1 MPGYQ
6 NTFTLITERVA
17 PVTDEPV
24 RMTSK
29 QVKKAHKASNKAPKL
44 SRAEQRKL
52 ELAEQERIRKEIE
65 KDRQANRARLAREKK
80 KAKEDKEKEERRKK
94 GRPLVDVRPSQ
105 DTIARFVR
113 VDGMAMKR
121 NAGEGE
127 VARMASVVE
136 EEPDTKEKERGGQG
150 IQDHTDASL
159 RSDSGPRPET
169 EREHKHDGMAESNLE
184 RAIEVQPECEVE
196 NGNETL
202 QEVVL
207 ETISQDGSGHLR
219 EHHSGNDVAEEPK
232 ENHAGS
238 KEASTPSRS
247 NRESGTPKSTR
258 LRAESKISHRHPGT
272 PQVEHHATTL
282 DIGGPETSG
291 QPNIVSASQSF
302 WDDGVDD
309 DLLQGL
315 EATDRPDTSRR
326 GESGEQERDM
336 SFFGETSCG
345 APNGQRFGALLSHQS
360 DDFDD
365 LEDDAFALIQTQF
378 VGQGSWQA
386 REAPSP
392 QEPIPAL
399 RPSGPVVVA
408 GPEAATEGSFNVAS
422 DDEDALEALE
432 AMFERYSP
440 HMRTTNIQQLN
451 NEEPPMPPPTG
462 KVTELSSF
470 AEEDL
475 DDALLR
481 QLDVGT
487 ELGRDAA
494 ETTADPVM
502 STIIGQDSSPPPLHQ
517 PPSQAVDE
525 AEQPLEGLMP
535 PAAAVHR
542 PPLSTQAFLSNI
554 DNYFPSPSQQ
564 ERELDNFDD
573 LLKTQSTP
581 CPPPKKSRSQSYQQR
596 APEPSPQEQRASQ
609 KRFFSASGSNEL
621 LSLAIH
627 RSKRDAVWED
637 FRRKEEQRFEA
648 GKVKAKQ
655 AVQPGRKSTVHR
667 QESSRPSTSL
677 GLKPP
682 RPAGKPPAWVA
693 NENVE
698 PPPKRQK
705 MTRTESQARPPVF
718 KQPNAALS
726 RAAPKPPP
734 FKPKARASPT
744 AAGKENSHAPR
755 LPPPASQ
762 GSDYDGDWIDEVAEE
777 MASAGR
783 GCLSATQM
791 VMDRGSGVWIR

>member
-80 KAKEDKEKEERRKK
+80 KAKEDKEKEERRKR

-113 VDGMAMKR
+113 GDGMARKR

-127 VARMASVVE
+127 VARMASVIE
-136 EEPDTKEKERGGQG
+136 EEPEARRGLGG
-150 IQDHTDASL
+150 ARESRDHTDASL
-159 RSDSGPRPET
+159 RSNSGLRPET
-169 EREHKHDGMAESNLE
+169 EREDKHEGIGGSNLE
-184 RAIEVQPECEVE
+184 RAIEVQRECEVE
-196 NGNETL
+196 NGKTDT
-202 QEVVL
+202 QERVL
-207 ETISQDGSGHLR
+207 KTTSQGKAGNLS
-219 EHHSGNDVAEEPK
+219 EHHSENDDVEEPK
-232 ENHAGS
+232 EKTAGS
-238 KEASTPSRS
+238 EKASTPNRS
-247 NRESGTPKSTR
+247 NPGNGTTKSTS
-258 LRAESKISHRHPGT
+258 LQAEKNILDRHPGT
-272 PQVEHHATTL
+272 PRVEDHGTTL
-282 DIGGPETSG
+282 NTGRPETSG
-291 QPNIVSASQSF
+291 QPNIVSGSQLF

-309 DLLQGL
+309 DLLQEL
-315 EATDRPDTSRR
+315 EAIDRPDPSRW
-326 GESGEQERDM
+326 GESGERKRDM
-336 SFFGETSCG
+336 SFFGETSYG
-345 APNGQRFGALLSHQS
+345 PSNGQRSRTLLSNQS

-365 LEDDAFALIQTQF
+365 LEDDAFAAIQTQF
-378 VGQGSWQA
+378 VGQRAWQA
-386 REAPSP
+386 REAPNP

-399 RPSGPVVVA
+399 QQSGPTVVA
-408 GPEAATEGSFNVAS
+408 DPEATTGASFNVTS
-422 DDEDALEALE
+422 DDDDALEALE

-440 HMRTTNIQQLN
+440 RMRTTNLQQRN
-451 NEEPPMPPPTG
+451 DVEKPMPPPTG

-470 AEEDL
+470 TEEDL
-475 DDALLR
+475 DDAFLE

-487 ELGRDAA
+487 GLGRDAA
-494 ETTADPVM
+494 ETNADAITATRF
-502 STIIGQDSSPPPLHQ
+502 SQDSSPPALRQ
-517 PPSQAVDE
+517 SPSQAADG
-525 AEQPLEGLMP
+525 ADQPFEGLMHP
-535 PAAAVHR
+535 PTAVQR

-554 DNYFPSPSQQ
+554 DDYFPSPSQQ
-564 ERELDNFDD
+564 ERELDSFDD
-573 LLKTQSTP
+573 LVKTQPTP
-581 CPPPKKSRSQSYQQR
+581 CPPPKKPRSQSCQKPP
-596 APEPSPQEQRASQ
+596 PEPSPQEQRASQ

-627 RSKRDAVWED
+627 RSRRDAAWED
-637 FRRKEEQRFEA
+637 FRRKEEQRIEA

-655 AVQPGRKSTVHR
+655 AAQPGRRSTVDR
-667 QESSRPSTSL
+667 QDASRPSTSL
-677 GLKPP
+677 GLKPA
-682 RPAGKPPAWVA
+682 RPAGKPPAWVT

-718 KQPNAALS
+718 KQPNAALP

-744 AAGKENSHAPR
+744 AAGKENGRAPR

-791 VMDRGSGVWIR
+791 VMDKGSGVWIR